1 MRILRVV
8 QQQPAKRQARGGGDA
23 AGLLVCWCCERWR
36 WNWGFESCRRS
47 LACTAP
53 AGEGLLRG
61 GALRAASR
69 GRRALHC
76 AAGGLALAV
85 LVESARP
92 PPVWSGWR
100 LAPWTGWR
108 GWKIIPSLLAARAPT
123 RRHKNTAADGAR
135 VDAGECA
142 RCGPTEIKSYH
153 SVRLVYHLH
162 RPCVVTG
169 SRVRYRIWPA
179 REASPPF
186 LFLHFDFPPDV

>member
-1 MRILRVV
+1 MELGDLSSGSCGWGLR
-8 QQQPAKRQARGGGDA
+8 AADGARRR
-23 AGLLVCWCCERWR
+23 GL
-36 WNWGFESCRRS
+36 
-47 LACTAP
+47 
-53 AGEGLLRG
+53 
-61 GALRAASR
+61 AASR

-108 GWKIIPSLLAARAPT
+108 GWRIIPSLLAARAPT
-123 RRHKNTAADGAR
+123 RRHKNTAGGDGAR
-135 VDAGECA
+135 VDAGESA
-142 RCGPTEIKSYH
+142 RCGPTEIKSHH

-169 SRVRYRIWPA
+169 SRVRSRIWPA
-179 REASPPF
+179 REVSPPF